1 MALRGD
7 TIEKHWP
14 FLRDVLSFGVG
25 TYVVIAQLGQVP
37 KDPAMLA
44 FGATLM
50 GVPAALGLKKN
61 GKA

>member
-1 MALRGD
+1 MANPERY
-7 TIEKHWP
+7 WP
-14 FLRDVLSFGVG
+14 LVRDVASFGVG
-25 TYVVIAQLGQVP
+25 VYVVVVQLGEVP

-61 GKA
+61 GKSG